1 MMMDLG
7 YWHPVV
13 IHFVIAWLV
22 AGVVLRDL
30 SFVGRAPFP
39 SQAASLF
46 LVLGGVFA
54 LLAWWTGESA
64 SLVAL
69 RVPWAVAAVESHR
82 SWGEWTVW
90 LFSLVGVL
98 EAVAFFLY
106 KRGKERPVVLAS
118 AGLGTLGL
126 VLLITTA
133 NKGETVVYSYAGGVG
148 FRSSDAVDRDRLFL
162 AGAFNLLDADRRD
175 GRPGDAARLLEE
187 MFRRYP
193 GDPDVQLLLAESKL
207 LDMKD
212 PAAALETLGRIS
224 VPKEDRRLRLR
235 HGVLLVDALL
245 KKGQREAAGA
255 ALQSLRTDFPD
266 DPEVLKRA
274 QATGLAP

>member
-1 MMMDLG
+1 MMDPA

-13 IHFVIAWLV
+13 VHFVIAWLV
-22 AGVVLRDL
+22 AGVVLRGL
-30 SFVGRAPFP
+30 SFLGRAPFS

-46 LVLGGVFA
+46 LVLGGILG

-64 SLVAL
+64 SLAAL
-69 RVPWAVAAVESHR
+69 QVPWAAAAVESHR
-82 SWGEWTVW
+82 SWGEWTVR
-90 LFSLVGVL
+90 LFFVVGVL
-98 EAVAFFLY
+98 EAVAFFLHR
-106 KRGKERPVVLAS
+106 RGRERPVLLAS

-126 VLLITTA
+126 VLLVTTA

-148 FRSSDAVDRDRLFL
+148 LRSGDAADRDRLFL
-162 AGAFNLLDADRRD
+162 AGAFKLLDADRKD

-193 GDPDVQLLLAESKL
+193 GDIDVQLLLAESKL

-235 HGVLLVDALL
+235 HGLLLVDALL

-255 ALQSLRTDFPD
+255 ALQTLRTDFPD
-266 DPEVLKRA
+266 DPEVQKRL
-274 QATGLAP
+274 QAAGK

>member
-1 MMMDLG
+1 MLDLA

-13 IHFVIAWLV
+13 VHFVIAWLV
-22 AGVVLRDL
+22 AGVILRGL
-30 SFVGRAPFP
+30 SFLGRAPFS

-46 LVLGGVFA
+46 LIVGALMA
-54 LLAWWTGESA
+54 LLAQQTGEAA
-64 SLVAL
+64 SGPAEQ
-69 RVPWAVAAVESHR
+69 VPWAADAVESHET
-82 SWGEWTVW
+82 WAGWTVW
-90 LFSLVGVL
+90 VFLAVGLL
-98 EAVAFFLY
+98 ETAALLLRR
-106 KRGKERPVVLAS
+106 RGKERVALLAS
-118 AGLGTLGL
+118 AVLGALGL

-133 NKGETVVYSYAGGVG
+133 NKGGTVVYSYAGGVG
-148 FRSSDAVDRDRLFL
+148 LRSGDGVDRDRLFL

-187 MFRRYP
+187 MLRRYP

-212 PAAALETLGRIS
+212 PGAALDALGRIS

-235 HGVLLVDALL
+235 HGLLLVDALY

-255 ALQSLRTDFPD
+255 ALRTLRTDFPD
-266 DPEVLKRA
+266 DPEVQKRV
-274 QATGLAP
+274 QAVGR